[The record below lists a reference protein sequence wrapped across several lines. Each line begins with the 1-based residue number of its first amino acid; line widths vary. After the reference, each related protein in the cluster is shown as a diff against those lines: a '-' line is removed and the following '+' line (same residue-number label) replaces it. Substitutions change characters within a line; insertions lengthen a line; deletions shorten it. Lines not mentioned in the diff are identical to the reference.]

1 MNFEGMKNL
10 ESLIKTYND
19 FPKKGIAF
27 KDVLGII
34 QDTEVFRELILKMS
48 SNKVIK
54 NSEAI
59 ISVEAR
65 GFIFGS
71 AIALQASKP
80 MLLARKPGK
89 LPGELIKENYD
100 LEYGKNSLSI
110 QKESLKRFSSYAIVD
125 DLLATGGTVNCVAN
139 LIENNGREV
148 CGLVTVVELM
158 ELNGRSKFDFP
169 VESILS
175 LWIKLSTVISDFIK
189 QKYIM
194 FEIILI
200 FNLNYS

>member
-1 MNFEGMKNL
+1 MEKL
-10 ESLIKTYND
+10 ESLIKTYYD

-27 KDVLGII
+27 KDILGII
-34 QDTEVFRELILKMS
+34 QDPEVFRELIFKMS
-48 SNKVIK
+48 SNHVIK

-59 ISVEAR
+59 ISIEAR

-71 AIALQASKP
+71 AISLQASKP
-80 MLLARKPGK
+80 MIVARKPGK
-89 LPGELIKENYD
+89 LPGELIQENYD

-139 LIENNGREV
+139 LIKKNGREV

-158 ELNGRSKFDFP
+158 ELNGRSKLNFP

-175 LWIKLSTVISDFIK
+175 L
-189 QKYIM
+189 
-194 FEIILI
+194 
-200 FNLNYS
+200 

>member
-1 MNFEGMKNL
+1 MEKL
-10 ESLIKTYND
+10 ESLIKTYYD

-27 KDVLGII
+27 KDILGII
-34 QDTEVFRELILKMS
+34 QDPEVFRELIFKMS
-48 SNKVIK
+48 SNHVIK

-59 ISVEAR
+59 ISIEAR

-71 AIALQASKP
+71 AISLQACKP
-80 MLLARKPGK
+80 MIVARKPGK
-89 LPGELIKENYD
+89 LPGDLIQENYN
-100 LEYGKNSLSI
+100 LEYGKSSLSI
-110 QKESLKRFSSYAIVD
+110 QKEALNKFSSYVIVD

-139 LIENNGREV
+139 LIEKNGREV

-175 LWIKLSTVISDFIK
+175 I
-189 QKYIM
+189 
-194 FEIILI
+194 
-200 FNLNYS
+200 